1 MTTKKTEIPRTQDAP
16 SSVYYLLLAG
26 ILLVAANLRTHI
38 TSLSPIIDTIRGA
51 LSLSN
56 TMAGFL
62 TTLPLLAFAL
72 LSPFVAKWARRYGA
86 ERLIFVSLVLIVIGS
101 LFRPFGGIV
110 PLMAGTF
117 LIGLAVA
124 VFNVLLPS
132 IIKREFPLKVGVMT
146 GLYSIMMGIFASA
159 AAAISVPIS
168 NTGIGWRGSL
178 LIWTI
183 LSAIGLIVWLPQLR
197 RNTRAANTGAPDVPK
212 RSIWRSPLAW
222 MVTVN
227 MGMQSSVYYIMV
239 AWMPNM
245 MHAQHLDPVIGGY
258 MLSLFQMLMIPINFI
273 APIIAS
279 KVKDQRPLIVMTS
292 AFYVVGIFGFLYA
305 NGSLPIIIAAI
316 VFFSLSGGFSF
327 SLIMMFFSLRTKNAS
342 EAADLSGMA
351 QSVGYL
357 LAGCGPLLYGTL
369 HDATGGW
376 QIPYYVMFGIVAVYL
391 VTGLG
396 AGRGGRYVHE

>member
-1 MTTKKTEIPRTQDAP
+1 MKRTEIPRTEEA
-16 SSVYYLLLAG
+16 SNAVYYTLLAG

-38 TSLSPIIDTIRGA
+38 TSLSPIIDTIRDA
-51 LSLSN
+51 LSLSS

-72 LSPFVAKWARRYGA
+72 LSPFVSKWARQYGA
-86 ERLIFVSLVLIVIGS
+86 ERLIFLSLVLIVIGS

-110 PLMAGTF
+110 SLMAGTF

-132 IIKREFPLKVGVMT
+132 IIKQEFPQRIGVMT
-146 GLYSIMMGIFASA
+146 GLYSIMMGIFAST
-159 AAAISVPIS
+159 AAAISVPVS
-168 NTGIGWRGSL
+168 NTGLGWRGSL

-197 RNTRAANTGAPDVPK
+197 RNTRAAVSNAPDVPK

-222 MVTVN
+222 MITVN
-227 MGMQSSVYYIMV
+227 MGMQSSIYYIMV
-239 AWMPNM
+239 AWLPNM
-245 MHAQHLDPVIGGY
+245 MHAQHLDPVVAGY

-273 APIIAS
+273 APIVAA
-279 KVKDQRPLIVMTS
+279 KMKDQRSLILMTTVC
-292 AFYVVGIFGFLYA
+292 YVLGIFGFLLA
-305 NGSLPIIIAAI
+305 NGSLPIIILAI

-327 SLIMMFFSLRTKNAS
+327 SLIMMFFSLRTQNAA
-342 EAADLSGMA
+342 EAADISGMA

-357 LAGCGPLLYGTL
+357 LAGCGPLLYGAL

-376 QIPYYVMFGIVAVYL
+376 NVPYYVMFGIVAVYL
-391 VTGLG
+391 LTGLN

>member
-1 MTTKKTEIPRTQDAP
+1 MKKTEIPRTEDV
-16 SSVYYLLLAG
+16 SNRVYYLLLAG

-38 TSLSPIIDTIRGA
+38 TSLSPIIDTIRDA

-72 LSPFVAKWARRYGA
+72 LSPFIAQWARRFGT

-132 IIKREFPLKVGVMT
+132 IIKREFPLKIGVMT
-146 GLYSIMMGIFASA
+146 GLYSIMMGIFASV
-159 AAAISVPIS
+159 AAAISVPVAS
-168 NTGIGWRGSL
+168 TGLGWRGAL

-183 LSAIGLIVWLPQLR
+183 LSAAGLIAWLPQLR
-197 RNTRAANTGAPDVPK
+197 RNTRAVLSNAPDMPK

-227 MGMQSSVYYIMV
+227 MGMQSSIYYIMV
-239 AWMPNM
+239 AWLPNM
-245 MHAQHLDPVIGGY
+245 MHAQHLDPVVAGY

-273 APIIAS
+273 APIIAA
-279 KVKDQRPLIVMTS
+279 KMRDQRSLVIMTT
-292 AFYVVGIFGFLYA
+292 ACYIVGIFGFLYA
-305 NGSLPIIIAAI
+305 DGSLPLIIASI

-327 SLIMMFFSLRTKNAS
+327 SLIMMFFSLRTTNAS

-357 LAGCGPLLYGTL
+357 LAGCGPLLYGAL

-376 QIPYYVMFGIVAVYL
+376 QTPYYVMFGIVAVYL
-391 VTGLG
+391 LTGLA

>member
-1 MTTKKTEIPRTQDAP
+1 MKRTEIPRTEEA
-16 SSVYYLLLAG
+16 SNAVYYTLLAG

-38 TSLSPIIDTIRGA
+38 TSLSPIIDKIREA
-51 LSLSN
+51 LSLSG

-62 TTLPLLAFAL
+62 TTLPLLAFAI
-72 LSPFVAKWARRYGA
+72 LSPFISKWARQYGA

-110 PLMAGTF
+110 SLMAGTF

-132 IIKREFPLKVGVMT
+132 IIKQEFPQRIGVMT
-146 GLYSIMMGIFASA
+146 GLYSIMMGIFAST
-159 AAAISVPIS
+159 AAAISVPVS
-168 NTGIGWRGSL
+168 NTSLGWRGAL

-183 LSAIGLIVWLPQLR
+183 LSVIGLLVWLPQLR
-197 RNTRAANTGAPDVPK
+197 RNTRAVVSSTPDTPK

-222 MVTVN
+222 FITVN
-227 MGMQSSVYYIMV
+227 MGMQSSIYYIMV
-239 AWMPNM
+239 AWLPNM
-245 MHAQHLDPVIGGY
+245 MHAQNLDPVVAGY

-273 APIIAS
+273 APIVAA
-279 KVKDQRPLIVMTS
+279 KMKDQRSLIIMTTIC
-292 AFYVVGIFGFLYA
+292 YVLGIFGFLLA
-305 NGSLPIIIAAI
+305 NGSLPIIILAI

-327 SLIMMFFSLRTKNAS
+327 SLIMMFFSLRTQSAA
-342 EAADLSGMA
+342 EAADISGMA

-357 LAGCGPLLYGTL
+357 LAGCGPLLYGAL

-376 QIPYYVMFGIVAVYL
+376 NVPYYVMFGIVAVYL
-391 VTGLG
+391 LTGLG

>member
-1 MTTKKTEIPRTQDAP
+1 MKRTDLPRTEDA
-16 SSVYYLLLAG
+16 SNAVYYMLLAG

-38 TSLSPIIDTIRGA
+38 TSLSPIIDTIREA

-56 TMAGFL
+56 TTAGFL

-72 LSPFVAKWARRYGA
+72 LSPFVSKWARTYGA
-86 ERLIFVSLVLIVIGS
+86 ERMIFISLVLIVVGS

-132 IIKREFPLKVGVMT
+132 IIKREFPQKIGVMT

-159 AAAISVPIS
+159 AAAVSVPIS
-168 NTGIGWRGSL
+168 GTGIGWRGAL

-197 RNTRAANTGAPDVPK
+197 RNTRGASANAPDVPK

-222 MVTVN
+222 FITVN
-227 MGMQSSVYYIMV
+227 MGMQSSIYYIMV
-239 AWMPNM
+239 AWLPNM
-245 MHAQHLDPVIGGY
+245 MQAQHLDPVVAGY
-258 MLSLFQMLMIPINFI
+258 MLSLFQMLMIPVNFI
-273 APIIAS
+273 APILAARMR
-279 KVKDQRPLIVMTS
+279 DQRSLIVMTS
-292 AFYVVGIFGFLYA
+292 ISYVLGIFGFLFA
-305 NGSLPIIIAAI
+305 GGSLIIIVLAI
-316 VFFSLSGGFSF
+316 VFFSLGGGFSF

-342 EAADLSGMA
+342 EAADISGMA

-357 LAGCGPLLYGTL
+357 LAGCGPLLFGAL

-376 QIPYYVMFGIVAVYL
+376 EIPYYVMFGITAAYL
-391 VTGLG
+391 LTGLY
-396 AGRGGRYVHE
+396 AGRGGRYVHD

>member
-1 MTTKKTEIPRTQDAP
+1 MNKTQIPSTQDAP
-16 SSVYYLLLAG
+16 NRVYYLLLIG

-38 TSLSPIIDTIRGA
+38 TSLSPIIDHIRSA

-56 TMAGFL
+56 TTAGFL

-72 LSPFVAKWARRYGA
+72 LSPFIAKWARKYGT
-86 ERLIFVSLVLIVIGS
+86 ERMIFVSLVLIVIGS
-101 LFRPFGGIV
+101 LFRPFGGIIS
-110 PLMAGTF
+110 LMAGTF

-146 GLYSIMMGIFASA
+146 GLYSIMMGIFASV
-159 AAAISVPIS
+159 AAAISVPVAS
-168 NTGIGWRGSL
+168 TGIGWRGAL

-183 LSAIGLIVWLPQLR
+183 LSAIGLVAWLPQLR
-197 RNTRAANTGAPDVPK
+197 RNRRVVNNAAPDVPK

-222 MVTVN
+222 MITIN
-227 MGMQSSVYYIMV
+227 MGMQSSIYYIMV
-239 AWMPNM
+239 AWLPNM
-245 MHAQHLDPVIGGY
+245 MHAQNLDPVVAGY

-273 APIIAS
+273 APIIAA
-279 KVKDQRPLIVMTS
+279 KLKDQRSLIIMTS
-292 AFYVVGIFGFLYA
+292 ACYIVGIFGFLFA
-305 NGSLPIIIAAI
+305 NGSFPIIIASI

-327 SLIMMFFSLRTKNAS
+327 SLIMMFFSLRTQNAS
-342 EAADLSGMA
+342 EAADISGMA

-357 LAGCGPLLYGTL
+357 LAGCGPLLFGAL

-376 QIPYYVMFGIVAVYL
+376 TIPYYVMFGITAAYL
-391 VTGLG
+391 LTGLI
-396 AGRGGRYVHE
+396 AGKGGKFVHE

>member
-1 MTTKKTEIPRTQDAP
+1 MKRTEIPRTEEA
-16 SSVYYLLLAG
+16 SNAVYYTLLAG

-38 TSLSPIIDTIRGA
+38 TSLSPIIDAIRDA

-56 TMAGFL
+56 TTAGFL

-72 LSPFVAKWARRYGA
+72 LSPFISKWARQYGA
-86 ERLIFVSLVLIVIGS
+86 ERLIFVSLVLIVVGS

-110 PLMAGTF
+110 SLMAGTF

-132 IIKREFPLKVGVMT
+132 IIKKEFPHRIGVMT
-146 GLYSIMMGIFASA
+146 GLYSIMMGIFASI

-168 NTGIGWRGSL
+168 NTGLGWRGAL

-183 LSAIGLIVWLPQLR
+183 LSAIGLLVWLPQLR
-197 RNTRAANTGAPDVPK
+197 RNTRTVASNAPDVPK

-222 MVTVN
+222 LITVN
-227 MGMQSSVYYIMV
+227 MGMQSSLYYIMV
-239 AWMPNM
+239 AWLPNM
-245 MHAQHLDPVIGGY
+245 MQAQHLDPAVAGY

-273 APIIAS
+273 APIVAA
-279 KVKDQRPLIVMTS
+279 KMKDQRSLILMTTVS
-292 AFYVVGIFGFLYA
+292 YVLGIFGFLLA
-305 NGSLPIIIAAI
+305 NGSLPIIILAI

-327 SLIMMFFSLRTKNAS
+327 SLIMMFFSLRTQSAA
-342 EAADLSGMA
+342 EAADISGMA

-357 LAGCGPLLYGTL
+357 LAGCGPLAFGAL

-376 QIPYYVMFGIVAVYL
+376 NTPYYVMFGIVAVYL
-391 VTGLG
+391 LTGLG

>member
-1 MTTKKTEIPRTQDAP
+1 MKKTEIPRTEDV
-16 SSVYYLLLAG
+16 SNRVYYLLLAG

-38 TSLSPIIDTIRGA
+38 TSLSPIIDTIRDA

-72 LSPFVAKWARRYGA
+72 LSPFVAQWARRFGT

-132 IIKREFPLKVGVMT
+132 IIKREFPLKIGVMT
-146 GLYSIMMGIFASA
+146 GLYSIMMGIFASV
-159 AAAISVPIS
+159 AAAISVPVAS
-168 NTGIGWRGSL
+168 TGLGWRGAL

-183 LSAIGLIVWLPQLR
+183 LSAIGLIAWLPQLR
-197 RNTRAANTGAPDVPK
+197 RHTRAVLSNAPDVPK

-222 MVTVN
+222 TVTVN
-227 MGMQSSVYYIMV
+227 MGMQSSIYYIMV
-239 AWMPNM
+239 AWLPNM
-245 MHAQHLDPVIGGY
+245 MHAQHLDPVVAGY

-273 APIIAS
+273 APIIAA
-279 KVKDQRPLIVMTS
+279 KMRDQRSLVIMTT
-292 AFYVVGIFGFLYA
+292 ACYIVGIFGFLYA
-305 NGSLPIIIAAI
+305 NGSLPLIIASI

-327 SLIMMFFSLRTKNAS
+327 SLIMMFFSLRTTSAS

-357 LAGCGPLLYGTL
+357 LAGCGPLLYGAL

-376 QIPYYVMFGIVAVYL
+376 QTPYYVMFGIVAVYL
-391 VTGLG
+391 LTGLA

>member
-1 MTTKKTEIPRTQDAP
+1 MKKNEFLRTEDA
-16 SSVYYLLLAG
+16 SNRVYYLLLIG

-51 LSLSN
+51 LSLSS
-56 TMAGFL
+56 TTAGFL

-72 LSPFVAKWARRYGA
+72 LSPFVAKWARQYGA
-86 ERLIFVSLVLIVIGS
+86 ERMIFVSLVLIVIGS
-101 LFRPFGGIV
+101 LFRPFGGAV
-110 PLMAGTF
+110 SLMAGTF

-132 IIKREFPLKVGVMT
+132 IIKREFPQKVGVMT

-159 AAAISVPIS
+159 AAALSVPIS
-168 NTGIGWRGSL
+168 NTGMGWRGSL

-183 LSAIGLIVWLPQLR
+183 LSVIGLIAWLPQLA
-197 RNTRAANTGAPDVPK
+197 RNTRAANTNAPDVPK

-222 MVTVN
+222 MITVN
-227 MGMQSSVYYIMV
+227 MGMQSSIYYIMV

-245 MHAQHLDPVIGGY
+245 MHAQNLDPVVAGY

-273 APIIAS
+273 APIVAS
-279 KVKDQRPLIVMTS
+279 KMKDQRILIIMTS
-292 AFYVVGIFGFLYA
+292 ACYIVGILGFLFA
-305 NGSLPIIIAAI
+305 SGSLPIIIVAI
-316 VFFSLSGGFSF
+316 VFFSIAGGFSF
-327 SLIMMFFSLRTKNAS
+327 SLIMMFFSLRTTSAS
-342 EAADLSGMA
+342 EAADISGMA

-357 LAGCGPLLYGTL
+357 LAGCGPLLYGAL

-376 QIPYYVMFGIVAVYL
+376 TVPYYVMFGITAAYL
-391 VTGLG
+391 LTGLV
-396 AGRGGRYVHE
+396 AGRGGKFVHE